1 MRLNVWKYF
10 KKKKKTLFNETHKGV
25 FMAEMKPDKKSLKN
39 ILVAEDDAYY
49 QIPIY
54 QRPYQWTE
62 ENCEKLL
69 DDLLSSYECYKES
82 DYFCGSL
89 VLIAIGIDSETN
101 ATTYDIVD
109 GQQRLSTF
117 ILLAKVLA
125 TLYNKDLN
133 TTSRGLLEKSLGDT
147 DGEKRKRLIFD
158 TIGLNAEKDFQNAL
172 DFFDD
177 LDASKGKNS
186 KSNDPSK
193 GKNSYLKNA
202 ICLKNYLEKKE
213 IVDINDF
220 IRWLYFKVIFIK
232 TTCSNISMALRIF
245 SVLNARG
252 LPLHAIDVFKVELLK
267 KLAKEKDQEDF
278 VYRWNALRQKCSEN
292 ESKFPKRKENKRE
305 KNAAEIL
312 FSWYLTYLHPVTS
325 GKNMEER
332 LADQFERL
340 NKTPLEYLKGVEDF
354 YNAYCEV
361 LEMQDRHAHLLSYL
375 ASDFWHIILC
385 TSILHNYSQSEIETL
400 KELLVKFYYQNW
412 VAEQK
417 EPKKQTNCNI
427 INALKEKKNID
438 DIISIVKQYLDKNK
452 ITQNFREKLKDD
464 HLYEKHKKSSKNS
477 WLKSILILV
486 EYFMSDDPKPKRIQM
501 DKNLHVEHILPQKSD
516 PSSQWAKDFSEEERE
531 RYTHSLANLTLLG
544 GKKNTNASNLDFQDK
559 KKIYMGEEIRLNK
572 KKPFRVM
579 TCYKMTI
586 DIAHHYTEWTPKSLE
601 KREKELIEIIESV
614 LTL

>member
-1 MRLNVWKYF
+1 
-10 KKKKKTLFNETHKGV
+10 
-25 FMAEMKPDKKSLKN
+25 MAEMEPDKKSLKK
-39 ILVAEDDAYY
+39 ILVVGNDTYY

-54 QRPYQWTE
+54 QRPYQWGKEQCE
-62 ENCEKLL
+62 ELL
-69 DDLLSSYECYKES
+69 NDLFENYEDHGED

-89 VLIAIGIDSETN
+89 VFIQSDKDNKT
-101 ATTYDIVD
+101 DIVD

-125 TLYNKDLN
+125 TLYPAND
-133 TTSRGLLEKSLGDT
+133 KSQEYLQESWSDRHE
-147 DGEKRKRLIFD
+147 DGEKKKRERLDFD
-158 TIGLNAEKDFQNAL
+158 LVGSNAKKDFQDAL
-172 DFFDD
+172 KFFDD
-177 LDASKGKNS
+177 LDASKGEDS

-213 IVDINDF
+213 IEDINDF
-220 IRWLYFKVIFIK
+220 IQWLYLKVNFI
-232 TTCSNISMALRIF
+232 TITCSDTDMALRIF
-245 SVLNARG
+245 NVLNARG
-252 LPLHAIDVFKVELLK
+252 LPLHATDIFKGELLK
-267 KLAKEKDQEDF
+267 KLTEEKEQEELAT
-278 VYRWNALRQKCSEN
+278 RWENLRQKCLDN
-292 ESKFPKRKENKRE
+292 ESKFPKKKENKRE
-305 KNAAEIL
+305 KDAAEIL
-312 FSWYLTYLHPVTS
+312 FSWYLTYLNPVTS

-340 NKTPLEYLKGVEDF
+340 NKTPLEYLKSVEDF
-354 YNAYCEV
+354 YNAYCKV

-375 ASDFWHIILC
+375 ASDFWRVILC
-385 TSILHNYSQSEIETL
+385 TSILHHYSPQDIEAL

-427 INALKEKKNID
+427 IKALKEKKSVENIA
-438 DIISIVKQYLDKNK
+438 SIVKKYLDDDNNK

-464 HLYEKHKKSSKNS
+464 HLYEKHKRASKNS
-477 WLKSILILV
+477 WLRPILILV
-486 EYFMSDDPKPKRIQM
+486 EYFMSDDPRPKRIEK
-501 DKNLHVEHILPQKSD
+501 DNFHVERILPQNPD
-516 PSSQWAKDFSEEERE
+516 PSSQWVKDFSEEERE

-544 GKKNTNASNLDFQDK
+544 GTKNKEASNLDFKDK

-572 KKPFRVM
+572 KKPFRAM
-579 TCYKMTI
+579 TCYKMAI

-601 KREKELIEIIESV
+601 KREKDLMSIIESV

>member
-1 MRLNVWKYF
+1 M
-10 KKKKKTLFNETHKGV
+10 
-25 FMAEMKPDKKSLKN
+25 
-39 ILVAEDDAYY
+39 
-49 QIPIY
+49 
-54 QRPYQWTE
+54 
-62 ENCEKLL
+62 EK
-69 DDLLSSYECYKES
+69 KES
-82 DYFCGSL
+82 G
-89 VLIAIGIDSETN
+89 
-101 ATTYDIVD
+101 
-109 GQQRLSTF
+109 
-117 ILLAKVLA
+117 
-125 TLYNKDLN
+125 
-133 TTSRGLLEKSLGDT
+133 
-147 DGEKRKRLIFD
+147 IFD

-177 LDASKGKNS
+177 LDASKGEDS
-186 KSNDPSK
+186 KSNAPSK

-213 IVDINDF
+213 IEDINDF
-220 IRWLYFKVIFIK
+220 IKWLYFKVIFIK

-267 KLAKEKDQEDF
+267 KLAKEKDQEEF
-278 VYRWNALRQKCSEN
+278 VSRWNALRQKCSEN

-354 YNAYCEV
+354 YNAYCDV

-375 ASDFWHIILC
+375 ASDFWRIILC
-385 TSILHNYSQSEIETL
+385 ASLLHRYSDQDIEAL
-400 KELLVKFYYQNW
+400 KELLVKFYYQDW
-412 VAEQK
+412 VAGK
-417 EPKKQTNCNI
+417 TRTTRSQTCCNI

-438 DIISIVKQYLDKNK
+438 DIISIVKKYLDEKN
-452 ITQNFREKLKDD
+452 ITQRFKENLQDSN
-464 HLYEKHKKSSKNS
+464 LYTKFYFTGKTPKKNS
-477 WLKSILILV
+477 WLKPILILV
-486 EYFMSDDPKPKRIQM
+486 EYFMSDDDCPKRIQM
-501 DKNLHVEHILPQKSD
+501 DKDLHIEHILPQKPD

-544 GKKNTNASNLDFQDK
+544 GEKNTKASNLDFKDK

-572 KKPFRVM
+572 KKTSRAM
-579 TCYKMTI
+579 TCYDTTK

-601 KREKELIEIIESV
+601 KREKDLMSIIESV

>member
-1 MRLNVWKYF
+1 
-10 KKKKKTLFNETHKGV
+10 
-25 FMAEMKPDKKSLKN
+25 MAKIESKDSHLRDILKDE
-39 ILVAEDDAYY
+39 LYY

-82 DYFCGSL
+82 NYFCGSL
-89 VLIAIGIDSETN
+89 VLIAIGIDSKTN

-125 TLYNKDLN
+125 TLYDKDLN
-133 TTSRGLLEKSLGDT
+133 ENCKISRGFLEKSLGDT
-147 DGEKRKRLIFD
+147 DEEKRKRLIFD
-158 TIGLNAEKDFQNAL
+158 TIGLNAKDDFQEAL
-172 DFFDD
+172 KFFDD
-177 LDASKGKNS
+177 LDASKGEIS
-186 KSNDPSK
+186 KSNAPSK

-213 IVDINDF
+213 IADINDF

-278 VYRWNALRQKCSEN
+278 VYRWNALRQKCLDN
-292 ESKFPKRKENKRE
+292 ESKFPKRKDNKRE

-354 YNAYCEV
+354 YNAYCDV

-375 ASDFWHIILC
+375 ASDFWRIILC

-477 WLKSILILV
+477 WLRPILILV
-486 EYFMSDDPKPKRIQM
+486 EYFMSDEPKPKRIQTN
-501 DKNLHVEHILPQKSD
+501 DFHVERILPQNPD
-516 PSSQWAKDFSEEERE
+516 PSSQWVKDFKRRRKGALHAFFSQS
-531 RYTHSLANLTLLG
+531 HA
-544 GKKNTNASNLDFQDK
+544 
-559 KKIYMGEEIRLNK
+559 
-572 KKPFRVM
+572 FRG
-579 TCYKMTI
+579 
-586 DIAHHYTEWTPKSLE
+586 
-601 KREKELIEIIESV
+601 
-614 LTL
+614 

>member
-1 MRLNVWKYF
+1 MA
-10 KKKKKTLFNETHKGV
+10 NESIEGK
-25 FMAEMKPDKKSLKN
+25 AYQLKD
-39 ILVAEDDAYY
+39 ILATEFDAYY

-69 DDLLSSYECYKES
+69 DDLLSSYECYEES

-89 VLIAIGIDSETN
+89 VLIAIDIDSKTN

-117 ILLAKVLA
+117 ILLAKVLV
-125 TLYNKDLN
+125 TLYDKVLNK
-133 TTSRGLLEKSLGDT
+133 TSRELLEKSLGDT
-147 DGEKRKRLIFD
+147 DGEKRKRLIFN
-158 TIGLNAEKDFQNAL
+158 TIGLNAKDDFQDAL
-172 DFFDD
+172 KFFDD
-177 LDASKGKNS
+177 LDASKGEDS
-186 KSNDPSK
+186 KSNAPSK
-193 GKNSYLKNA
+193 GKNRYLKNA

-213 IVDINDF
+213 IENINDF

-267 KLAKEKDQEDF
+267 KLAKEKDQEEF
-278 VYRWNALRQKCSEN
+278 VSRWNALRQKCSEN

-340 NKTPLEYLKGVEDF
+340 NKTPLEYLKSVEDF

-385 TSILHNYSQSEIETL
+385 TSILHNYSQSEKEAL

-417 EPKKQTNCNI
+417 EPKKQTSCNI

-477 WLKSILILV
+477 WLRPILILV
-486 EYFMSDDPKPKRIQM
+486 EYFMSDDPKPKRIQTN
-501 DKNLHVEHILPQKSD
+501 DFHIEHILPQKPD

-544 GKKNTNASNLDFQDK
+544 GEKNTKASNLDFKDK

-572 KKPFRVM
+572 KKTSRAM
-579 TCYKMTI
+579 TCYDTTK

-601 KREKELIEIIESV
+601 KREKDLMSIIESV

>member
-1 MRLNVWKYF
+1 MA
-10 KKKKKTLFNETHKGV
+10 NESIEGE
-25 FMAEMKPDKKSLKN
+25 AYQLKD
-39 ILVAEDDAYY
+39 ILATELSAYY
-49 QIPIY
+49 QIPTY

-89 VLIAIGIDSETN
+89 VLIAISKDSETN

-125 TLYNKDLN
+125 TLYDKDLN
-133 TTSRGLLEKSLGDT
+133 ENCKISRGFLEKSLGDT
-147 DGEKRKRLIFD
+147 DEEKRKRLIFD
-158 TIGLNAEKDFQNAL
+158 TIGLNAKKDFQNAL

-177 LDASKGKNS
+177 LDASKGENS
-186 KSNDPSK
+186 KSNGSSK
-193 GKNSYLKNA
+193 SKNNYLKNA

-213 IVDINDF
+213 IADINDF
-220 IRWLYFKVIFIK
+220 IRWLYFKVIFIR

-252 LPLHAIDVFKVELLK
+252 LPLHAIDIFKVELLK
-267 KLAKEKDQEDF
+267 KLAREKDQEEF
-278 VYRWNALRQKCSEN
+278 VSRWNALRQKCLDD

-305 KNAAEIL
+305 KDAAEIL
-312 FSWYLTYLHPVTS
+312 FSWYLTYLNPVTS
-325 GKNMEER
+325 GESMEER

-340 NKTPLEYLKGVEDF
+340 NKPPLEYLKGIENF

-361 LEMQDRHAHLLSYL
+361 LEMQDRYAHLLSYL
-375 ASDFWHIILC
+375 ASDFWRVILC
-385 TSILHNYSQSEIETL
+385 TSILHHYSPQDIEAL

-417 EPKKQTNCNI
+417 EPKKQTSCNI
-427 INALKEKKNID
+427 IKALKEKKNID
-438 DIISIVKQYLDKNK
+438 DITSIVKQYLDENK

-477 WLKSILILV
+477 WLRPILILV
-486 EYFMSDDPKPKRIQM
+486 EYFMSDDPKPKRIEKGDLQ
-501 DKNLHVEHILPQKSD
+501 VEHILPQNSD
-516 PSSQWAKDFSEEERE
+516 PSSQWVKDFSEEERE

-544 GKKNTNASNLDFQDK
+544 GTKNAEASNLDFKDK
-559 KKIYMGEEIRLNK
+559 KKIYMGEEISLSK
-572 KKPFRVM
+572 KKTFKVM

-586 DIAHHYTEWTPKSLE
+586 DIAHHYTEWTPKSLK

-614 LTL
+614 LELWGHALESEHIIHIP

>member
-1 MRLNVWKYF
+1 MANESIEGRAYQLKDILATEF
-10 KKKKKTLFNETHKGV
+10 K
-25 FMAEMKPDKKSLKN
+25 
-39 ILVAEDDAYY
+39 AYY

-54 QRPYQWTE
+54 QRPYQWTK

-69 DDLLSSYECYKES
+69 DDLFSSYECYKES

-89 VLIAIGIDSETN
+89 VLIAIGKDSETN
-101 ATTYDIVD
+101 AETYNVVD

-125 TLYNKDLN
+125 TLYNNEVLN
-133 TTSRGLLEKSLGDT
+133 NKTSRDFLEKSLGDT
-147 DGEKRKRLIFD
+147 DGEKRKRLTFN
-158 TIGLNAEKDFQNAL
+158 TIGLNAKDDFQGAL
-172 DFFDD
+172 DFFDN

-186 KSNDPSK
+186 KINDPSK
-193 GKNSYLKNA
+193 GKNNYLKNA

-213 IVDINDF
+213 IENINNF
-220 IRWLYFKVIFIK
+220 IRWLYFKVVFIR

-252 LPLHAIDVFKVELLK
+252 LPLHAIDVFKAELLK
-267 KLAKEKDQEDF
+267 KLAKEKDQEEF
-278 VYRWNALRQKCSEN
+278 VSRWNALRQKCLDD

-305 KNAAEIL
+305 KDAAEIL
-312 FSWYLTYLHPVTS
+312 FSWYLTYLNPVTS

-340 NKTPLEYLKGVEDF
+340 NKPPLEYLKGIENF

-361 LEMQDRHAHLLSYL
+361 LEMQDRYAHLLSYL
-375 ASDFWHIILC
+375 ASDFWRVILC
-385 TSILHNYSQSEIETL
+385 TSILHHYSPQDIEAL

-417 EPKKQTNCNI
+417 EPKKQTSCNI
-427 INALKEKKNID
+427 IKALKEKKNID
-438 DIISIVKQYLDKNK
+438 DITSIVKQYLDENK

-477 WLKSILILV
+477 WLRPILILV
-486 EYFMSDDPKPKRIQM
+486 EYFMSDDDCPKRIQM
-501 DKNLHVEHILPQKSD
+501 DKNLHVEHILPQK
-516 PSSQWAKDFSEEERE
+516 PTLSSQWAKDFSEEERE

-544 GKKNTNASNLDFQDK
+544 GKRNSQASNLDFKDK
-559 KKIYMGEEIRLNK
+559 KKIYMGEEIKLNK

-601 KREKELIEIIESV
+601 KREKDLMNIIESV